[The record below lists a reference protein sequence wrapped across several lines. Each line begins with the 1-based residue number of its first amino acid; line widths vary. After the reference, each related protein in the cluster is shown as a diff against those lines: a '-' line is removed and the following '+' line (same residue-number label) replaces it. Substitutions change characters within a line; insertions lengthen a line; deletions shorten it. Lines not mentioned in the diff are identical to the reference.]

1 MRKKTWMMLVMVIAM
16 TSMVK
21 GQTAVALQVKEMM
34 LGNGMRVWLN
44 EDHSQPKV
52 FGAVVVNAGAKDC
65 PNTGIAHYFEH
76 IMFKGTEEI
85 GTIDYQAEK
94 PWLDSISAKYDQLAA
109 TTDET
114 QRLVIQKDINR
125 LSQKAGEYAIP
136 NEFNRLISKYGGT
149 QLNAGT
155 SWDFTYYHNTFT
167 PQYLEQWCQL
177 NSDRLI
183 RPVFRLFQGELEAVY
198 EEKNMYADDM
208 LSTALER
215 MMKEVFGE
223 LPYAYPII
231 GSTENLKNPRQSA
244 MRDFYE
250 KYYVGCN
257 MGLVLCGDID
267 TENIVPLLERT
278 FGRIPKGTPPTH
290 VNSALPD
297 LKEERTVEVK
307 IPIPVVS
314 IEMLAYKAPTEFEPD
329 ANAMQVAMS
338 LLYNEQ
344 AGMLDSLCHEG
355 TLMHAMAA
363 TQGLNDAGVAFILVV
378 PNLLASSGKAEK
390 TCLAQVQRLCQGEF
404 SDEAFVAQKQDA
416 YREAQRGLETIGER
430 AMKMVMVMSSG
441 HTWQEYLNKVNSI
454 DKLSKQDV
462 ITAAKKYLGA
472 PFVRFKKKNGSYPKD
487 KISQP
492 GYTPIVPRNKDAVSA
507 YAKRLDSTLVAA
519 SSPRLI
525 DFEHDAVTTPLGGE
539 ATLYTV
545 SNPVNNLFNLTITWN
560 KGLRA
565 DRRLEAACSLLNV
578 AGTDSL
584 TRQQLETRLQT
595 LGSAMLFSTDNQVT
609 QLSISGTDRYFE
621 ETMRLIDHFLHH
633 VSPTAKNLNQVRE
646 EKKAEAKTI
655 GKENIEVLKA
665 LRLKVMFGEATSYL
679 NHLTLAETKKLTGK
693 EMLSSFREMQKNAC
707 HIVYSGT
714 LTHDQ
719 VEQAVRQHLPVERC
733 TQPYIDYTIDP
744 LGYDQPM
751 VYVYDMPKSRQTL
764 FFTYEQLP
772 PLPTPEAR
780 TPFMMLKDYFGGSM
794 SSVLFQE
801 VREFRSMA
809 YSTQSYYSSRP
820 RMLAPNSPL
829 AFGTFVGTQGDKAMS
844 AIALVDSL
852 LHDMP
857 LISNNFES
865 IKRESFNSINNS
877 YPSFRQIGNRIAS
890 QRWNGYDHD
899 SNKELSACYTTATLE
914 DMGRYYDMHIRH
926 HEGHRVLGIVGNK
939 SQLDMDALSRYGK
952 VIMVNEKDLFRK

>member
-1 MRKKTWMMLVMVIAM
+1 MRKKTWMMLVVAIAM
-16 TSMVK
+16 AGVMK
-21 GQTAVALQVKEMM
+21 GQTAGALQVKEMM
-34 LGNGMRVWLN
+34 LSNGMRVWLN

-65 PNTGIAHYFEH
+65 PDTGIAHYFEH

-85 GTIDYQAEK
+85 GTIDYEAEK

-109 TTDET
+109 TTDEA
-114 QRLVIQKDINR
+114 QRLIIQKDINR

-167 PQYLEQWCQL
+167 PHYLEQWCQL

-183 RPVFRLFQGELEAVY
+183 RPVYRLFQGELEAVY

-208 LSTALER
+208 LSTALDR
-215 MMKEVFGE
+215 MMKEVFDT

-244 MRDFYE
+244 MRDFYD

-267 TENIVPLLERT
+267 SEHIQPLLERT
-278 FGRIPKGTPPTH
+278 FGRIPQGTPPVH
-290 VNSALPD
+290 VSSALPD
-297 LKEERTVEVK
+297 LTAERTVEVK
-307 IPIPVVS
+307 IPIPIVS

-329 ANAMQVAMS
+329 ANAMQIAMS

-355 TLMHAMAA
+355 TLMNAMAA

-390 TCLAQVQRLCQGEF
+390 TCLAQVQRLCQGDF
-404 SDEAFVAQKQDA
+404 SDEAFMAQKQDA
-416 YREAQRGLETIGER
+416 YREAQRELETISER

-441 HTWQEYLNKVNSI
+441 HTWQDYLDKVNGI
-454 DKLSKQDV
+454 NALSKNDV
-462 ITAAKKYLGA
+462 VAAAKKYLGA
-472 PFVRFKKKNGSYPKD
+472 PFVRFKKKNGTYPKD

-507 YAKRLDSTLVAA
+507 YAKRLDSTVVAA
-519 SSPRLI
+519 PSPRLI
-525 DFEHDAVTTPLGGE
+525 DFQRDATTTPLGGE
-539 ATLYTV
+539 AVLYTV
-545 SNPVNNLFNLTITWN
+545 NNPVNDLFNLTITWN
-560 KGLRA
+560 KGLKA
-565 DRRLEAACSLLNV
+565 DRRLEASCALLNV

-584 TRQQLETRLQT
+584 TRQQLEKRLQA
-595 LGSAMLFSTDNQVT
+595 LGSSMLFSTGNQAT
-609 QLSISGTDRYFE
+609 QLSISGTDRHFE
-621 ETMRLIDHFLHH
+621 ETMRLVDHFLHH
-633 VSPTAKNLNQVRE
+633 VRPTAKNLNQVRE
-646 EKKAEAKTI
+646 TKKAESKAI
-655 GKENIEVLKA
+655 GKENAEVLKA
-665 LRLKVMFGEATSYL
+665 LRLKVMFGEASSYL
-679 NHLTLAETKKLTGK
+679 NHLTLSETKKLTAD
-693 EMLSSFREMQKNAC
+693 EMLSSFGEMQESAC

-714 LTHDQ
+714 LAQEQ
-719 VEQAVRQHLPVERC
+719 VEQAVKRYLPVDRS
-733 TQPYIDYTIDP
+733 TKPYIDDPTDP
-744 LGYDQPM
+744 LGYDQPT
-751 VYVYDMPKSRQTL
+751 VFVYDMPKSRQTL

-772 PLPTPEAR
+772 PLPTPEER
-780 TPFMMLKDYFGGSM
+780 LPFMLLKDYFGGSM

-809 YSTQSYYSSRP
+809 YSTQSYYFSRS
-820 RMLAPNSPL
+820 RILAPNSPL
-829 AFGTFVGTQGDKAMS
+829 AFGAFVGTQGDKAMS

-857 LISNNFES
+857 LMANNFES
-865 IKRESFNSINNS
+865 IKRESINNINNS
-877 YPSFRQIGNRIAS
+877 FPSFRQIGNRIALL
-890 QRWNGYDHD
+890 RWNGYEHD
-899 SNKELSACYTTATLE
+899 SNEGLAERYASTTLE
-914 DMGRYYDMHIRH
+914 DMRHYYDTHIRH
-926 HEGHRVLGIVGNK
+926 HEQHRVLGIVGNK
-939 SQLDMDALSRYGK
+939 NQLNMDALSRYGK
-952 VIMVNEKDLFRK
+952 VIIVGEKDLFRK